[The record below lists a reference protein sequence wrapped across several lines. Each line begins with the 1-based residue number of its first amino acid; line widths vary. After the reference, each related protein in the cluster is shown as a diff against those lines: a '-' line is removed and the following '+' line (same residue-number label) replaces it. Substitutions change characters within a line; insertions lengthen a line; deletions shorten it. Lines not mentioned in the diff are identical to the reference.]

1 MVNMVREQFLKLL
14 KSDLQKSI
22 FSGYA
27 LFFLN
32 NVVALF
38 LTPYMLKFVTK
49 EEYGLYILCVD
60 FLAWVG
66 FLEFG
71 TSKVV
76 ESKTGHLIAKDD
88 TLGINKMFNSS
99 FFFQLTIGLLIIP
112 IFYISVK
119 LGIGN
124 NKIQHLNLI
133 ILIFSISAGLSVL
146 KNLFSA
152 LIIASRKVYLD
163 NSIQFFIN
171 ILNYVLVLALTPFIG
186 GLGLALIS
194 LFIVVLILI
203 RSRYRIKKL
212 YPFLSNSFRYFDK
225 YELNSIFSNGL
236 YFSLGSIATVL
247 ISKIDSFV
255 LGKYIG
261 LESVTSYY
269 ITIKLFILTQKLI
282 QILYNNYRPYLSIF
296 FGNENFEGL
305 RMFYNT
311 TSWFLY
317 GITTLF
323 IGIAMYINQY
333 FVIFWVGEDYLMNSQ
348 FSILFGLYI
357 MLDLFT
363 LPSRIVLTSSLFK
376 IRNQSFARF
385 FEGILRILL
394 IYLMFSNLK
403 EDIMPLASV
412 ISVLIF
418 GNIFFYYQI
427 KLYFKEKLDKQPSN
441 FVYIALVN
449 FGLVMFSLYINMNSF
464 IPLVL
469 LLVAIAILTYCFR
482 YEFKNLRLLKIQLL
496 NVSNLK

>member
-1 MVNMVREQFLKLL
+1 MKNTINKFL
-14 KSDLQKSI
+14 KSDLNKSI

-32 NVVALF
+32 NIVALF
-38 LTPYMLKFVTK
+38 LTPYMLRYVSKQ
-49 EEYGLYILCVD
+49 EYGLYIICVD
-60 FLAWVG
+60 FLAWVS

-88 TLGINKMFNSS
+88 SLGINKMFNTS
-99 FFFQLTIGLLIIP
+99 FYFQLFIGVLIIP
-112 IFYISVK
+112 IFYFSVK
-119 LGIGN
+119 LGINN

-133 ILIFSISAGLSVL
+133 ILIFSVSAGLSIF

-152 LIIASRKVYLD
+152 LIIASKKIYLD

-225 YELNSIFSNGL
+225 HELNSIFSNGI
-236 YFSLGSIATVL
+236 YFSIGSIATVL
-247 ISKIDSFV
+247 VSKIDSFV

-261 LESVTSYY
+261 LEMVTSYY
-269 ITIKLFILTQKLI
+269 ITIKLFVLTQKLI
-282 QILYNNYRPYLSIF
+282 QILYSNYRPYLSIF
-296 FGNENFEGL
+296 FGKENFEGM

-317 GITTLF
+317 GIATLF
-323 IGIAMYINQY
+323 IGITMYINQY
-333 FVIFWVGEDYLMNSQ
+333 FVILWVGKDYLMNSQ

-357 MLDLFT
+357 LLDLYT
-363 LPSRIVLTSSLFK
+363 LPSRSILISSLFR
-376 IRNQSFARF
+376 IQNHSIA
-385 FEGILRILL
+385 RILEGVSRIVL
-394 IYLMFSNLK
+394 IFMMLGNLK
-403 EDIMPLASV
+403 ENIIPLSSV
-412 ISVLIF
+412 ISVIIF
-418 GNIFFYYQI
+418 GNIFFYYQTNI
-427 KLYFKEKLDKQPSN
+427 YFKEKMQKLPSK
-441 FVYIALVN
+441 FVYIALVI
-449 FGLVMFSLYINMNSF
+449 FGLLLFLLYIQLSTF
-464 IPLVL
+464 IPFILMVISVFIL
-469 LLVAIAILTYCFR
+469 LYCVK
-482 YEFKNLRLLKIQLL
+482 YELSNFKLLKSQL
-496 NVSNLK
+496 V